1 MTSDVLLG
9 IQGLH
14 KSFGGVAATNQV
26 TLDILDGEV
35 HAIIGPNGAGKT
47 TLVSQLT
54 GVLMPDAGEI
64 TFRGNDITYM
74 PAYRRPHLGMARS
87 FQITSIIHDMTVLEN
102 VLLAVQAKTG
112 HSYRFW
118 RSADSDPNLTGP
130 AMDALRGVGLGDQ
143 AMQIAGPLSHGEH
156 RQLEM
161 AMVLATRPVLVLLD
175 EPTAGMGQEDSKRMV
190 ASLQALKGSCTII
203 LVEHDMDAVFALAD
217 RISVLVEGRVIATGN
232 PDAIRS
238 DETVRRAYLGEELDT
253 DTGLLDTA
261 GTGAEGPAC

>member
-1 MTSDVLLG
+1 M
-9 IQGLH
+9 I
-14 KSFGGVAATNQV
+14 
-26 TLDILDGEV
+26 ILV
-35 HAIIGPNGAGKT
+35 YT
-47 TLVSQLT
+47 
-54 GVLMPDAGEI
+54 
-64 TFRGNDITYM
+64 
-74 PAYRRPHLGMARS
+74 
-87 FQITSIIHDMTVLEN
+87 MTVLEN

-130 AMDALRGVGLGDQ
+130 AMDALRGVGLEDQ

-232 PDAIRS
+232 PHAIRS

-253 DTGLLDTA
+253 DTGLPDAA

>member
-130 AMDALRGVGLGDQ
+130 AMDALRGVGLEDQ

-156 RQLEM
+156 RQFGKRRWCWPLDPYWCCW
-161 AMVLATRPVLVLLD
+161 TNPRPAWARKIQSVWWLHSRRSKVPVRSFWWNTIWMRYLLWLT
-175 EPTAGMGQEDSKRMV
+175 E
-190 ASLQALKGSCTII
+190 SLFWSRG
-203 LVEHDMDAVFALAD
+203 
-217 RISVLVEGRVIATGN
+217 G
-232 PDAIRS
+232 
-238 DETVRRAYLGEELDT
+238 
-253 DTGLLDTA
+253 
-261 GTGAEGPAC
+261 

>member
-1 MTSDVLLG
+1 MVEVDHLTKNYGRIQALEDV
-9 IQGLH
+9 
-14 KSFGGVAATNQV
+14 SFRV
-26 TLDILDGEV
+26 DKGEV
-35 HAIIGPNGAGKT
+35 VGFLGPNGAGKT

-130 AMDALRGVGLGDQ
+130 AMDALRGVGLEDQ

-161 AMVLATRPVLVLLD
+161 AMVLATRPILVLLD
-175 EPTAGMGQEDSKRMV
+175 EPTAGLSPAESTMM
-190 ASLQALKGSCTII
+190 ASMLQKLDKNITMLII
-203 LVEHDMDAVFALAD
+203 EHDMDVAFEIAD
-217 RISVLVEGRVIATGN
+217 RIAVLHYGELLAEGTKEEVRANQSVQEI
-232 PDAIRS
+232 
-238 DETVRRAYLGEELDT
+238 YLGVD
-253 DTGLLDTA
+253 
-261 GTGAEGPAC
+261 

>member
-1 MTSDVLLG
+1 MSTDVLLS
-9 IQGLH
+9 ISDLY
-14 KSFGGVAATNQV
+14 KAFGGIAATNQV

-54 GVLMPDAGEI
+54 GVLMPDAGQI
-64 TFRGNDITYM
+64 TFKGNDITYM
-74 PAYRRPHLGMARS
+74 PAHRRPHLGMARS

-102 VLLAVQAKTG
+102 VVLAVQAKAG

-118 RSADSDPNLTGP
+118 RSADSDQNLTGP
-130 AMDALRGVGLGDQ
+130 AMDALRGVGLEGQ

-161 AMVLATRPVLVLLD
+161 AMVLATDPVLVLLD
-175 EPTAGMGQEDSKRMV
+175 EPTAGMGQEDSTRMI

-217 RISVLVEGRVIATGN
+217 RITVLVEGRVIATGN

-238 DETVRRAYLGEELDT
+238 DETVRQAYLGEELDAAT
-253 DTGLLDTA
+253 DVPSS
-261 GTGAEGPAC
+261 GTVRHVC